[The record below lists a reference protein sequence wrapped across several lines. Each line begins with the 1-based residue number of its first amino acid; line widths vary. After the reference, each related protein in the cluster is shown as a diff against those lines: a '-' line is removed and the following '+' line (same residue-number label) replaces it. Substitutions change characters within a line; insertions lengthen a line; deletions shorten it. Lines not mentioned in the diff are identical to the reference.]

1 MVCQGYDQSS
11 LLLQPWRRVYEVS
24 RRMADKGVSIT
35 IVSDGNSSQPQK
47 ENIGRIPIVR
57 VEHLA
62 LALLTRK
69 KELLE
74 TILNSTPDIVIWY
87 GTPLSAIYLTKLK
100 SLQTPLIWDI
110 DTGLNTLKIFR
121 QVSLREI
128 LDLNHNLLLDQTMS
142 AVCPRFVIRSTAN
155 SSLVSKIIVSGQYL
169 KTALCRIG
177 VDPAKIEVIP
187 LSMGP
192 HKLDMPSTCEK
203 TEEERNVFGFET
215 RFTVT
220 YLGSPCTLRGTDTL
234 IRSFKKILQKHDNTR
249 LVILS
254 RRALGMPSRERDHL
268 SIEEI
273 CLKRLVQRLHLECN
287 VEIISGTLDK
297 STLEQY
303 VLASDVIALP
313 FKLIFSEPPLSL
325 LEAMSYGK
333 AVVTT
338 NLGILPEIIGNN
350 RGILT
355 KPGDPNSLAEAI
367 LFLKENQKES
377 VNIGKN
383 ANRFVSGLPDWDGV
397 ALQLIRLLDE
407 VTEKSA

>member
-1 MVCQGYDQSS
+1 
-11 LLLQPWRRVYEVS
+11 
-24 RRMADKGVSIT
+24 MADKGFSVT
-35 IVSDGNSSQPQK
+35 IVSDGNSTQPQK
-47 ENIGRIPIVR
+47 ETIDRIPIIR

-69 KELLE
+69 RELLE
-74 TILNSTPDIVIWY
+74 IISNTTPDILIWY

-100 SLQTPLIWDI
+100 SLQKPLIWDI
-110 DTGLNTLKIFR
+110 DTGLNTFKIFR

-128 LDLNHNLLLDQTMS
+128 LDLDHNLLMDQTMT

-177 VDPAKIEVIP
+177 VDPTKIEVIP
-187 LSMGP
+187 LTMGP
-192 HKLDMPSTCEK
+192 RKLDLPTNS
-203 TEEERNVFGFET
+203 EETVETKNEFGNET
-215 RFTVT
+215 KFTVT
-220 YLGSPCTLRGTDTL
+220 YFGSPCTLRGTDTL
-234 IRSFKKILQKHDNTR
+234 IFGFRKILEKHRNTR

-254 RRALGMPSRERDHL
+254 RRSLRMPSHERDHL

-273 CLKRLVQRLHLECN
+273 YLKRLVHRLNLEYD

-313 FKLIFSEPPLSL
+313 FKLIFSEPPLSV

-338 NLGILPEIIGNN
+338 NLGILPEIIGND

-355 KPGDPNSLAEAI
+355 APGDPKSLAEAI
-367 LFLKENQKES
+367 LFLEENQQES
-377 VNIGKN
+377 VILGTN
-383 ANRFVSGLPDWDGV
+383 AKRFVTGLVDWDCV
-397 ALQLIRLLDE
+397 ALQLIRLLHE
-407 VTEKSA
+407 VIERSG

>member
-1 MVCQGYDQSS
+1 
-11 LLLQPWRRVYEVS
+11 
-24 RRMADKGVSIT
+24 MADKGVSIT
-35 IVSDGNSSQPQK
+35 IVSDRNSTQPQK
-47 ENIGRIPIVR
+47 ENIERISIVR

-69 KELLE
+69 RELLE

-87 GTPLSAIYLTKLK
+87 GTPLSAVYLTRLK
-100 SLQTPLIWDI
+100 SLQKPLIWDI

-128 LDLNHNLLLDQTMS
+128 LHPNHNLLLDQTMT
-142 AVCPRFVIRSTAN
+142 AVCPRCVIRSTAN

-169 KTALCRIG
+169 RRAMCRIG

-187 LSMGP
+187 LSMGSR
-192 HKLDMPSTCEK
+192 KLDMSSTSEK
-203 TEEERNVFGFET
+203 TEEKRNVFGFET

-234 IRSFKKILQKHDNTR
+234 IRSFRKILQKHDNTK

-254 RRALGMPSRERDHL
+254 RRALGMPGRERDHL
-268 SIEEI
+268 SIEETY
-273 CLKRLVQRLHLECN
+273 LKRLVQRLNLEGS

-297 STLEQY
+297 LTLEHY
-303 VLASDVIALP
+303 VLASHVIALP
-313 FKLIFSEPPLSL
+313 FKLIFSEPPLSV

-338 NLGILPEIIGNN
+338 NLGILPEIIDNN
-350 RGILT
+350 RGILAE
-355 KPGDPNSLAEAI
+355 PGDPNSLAEAI
-367 LFLKENQKES
+367 LFLEENQQES

-383 ANRFVSGLPDWDGV
+383 AKRFVSGLLDWDGV
-397 ALQLIRLLDE
+397 ALQLIRLLHE
-407 VTEKSA
+407 VTERSA